1 MDLKD
6 NHPIDGHHC
15 LLSQREC
22 KKLCWEESFEL
33 PDGRTTYFCEDSDL
47 LWADGKDA
55 CEAPFPIQAST
66 ENRLFGQWIAKKL
79 SWNKADITHLDY
91 ISPEKATTEY
101 ATIYNSLSHSVNPA
115 SLIRSIDNNK
125 EIRQLI
131 ILFHNA
137 SSREA
142 IHCGPH
148 WPVWQQKANYFFSP
162 KAIEELMADTSF
174 KLEEAHPV
182 EYLMHKNT
190 VASKKSS
197 HPRTA
202 FWRGPLRSLI
212 HRIGGRLNTQDAG
225 HIVYLF
231 SRDT

>member
-1 MDLKD
+1 MDSKD
-6 NHPIDGHHC
+6 NHPIDGHQC
-15 LLSQREC
+15 PLSEREC
-22 KKLCWEESFEL
+22 KKSCWEQPFEL
-33 PDGRTTYFCEDSDL
+33 PDGRTTYCCEDSDL
-47 LWADGKDA
+47 LWADSK
-55 CEAPFPIQAST
+55 EASEAVFPIQAST
-66 ENRLFGQWIAKKL
+66 ENRLFDQWLAKKL
-79 SWNKADITHLDY
+79 SWNKADVTHLDY
-91 ISPEKATTEY
+91 VSPEKATTEY

-115 SLIRSIDNNK
+115 SLIRSIDNNT

-162 KAIEELMADTSF
+162 MAIEELMADTSF
-174 KLEEAHPV
+174 KLEEAHSV

-190 VASKKSS
+190 VASKQSS

-202 FWRGPLRSLI
+202 FWRGPVRSLI

-231 SRDT
+231 SRDA